1 MAVPIITITMGLAV
15 AAIIGT
21 LITTMLS
28 LNDLVG

>member
-1 MAVPIITITMGLAV
+1 MGLAV
-15 AAIIGT
+15 AAIVAT